1 MKKTT
6 GVRDRAEDSLARLTS
21 EHVELRKEL
30 AAANISFEKMVVE
43 LSQAEMD
50 ANSLRVRLESTRNSL
65 NTLRRR
71 TDIYEAVL
79 LLMGAAGLLAVF
91 AILSINQL

>member
-21 EHVELRKEL
+21 EHTELRKEL

-43 LSQAEMD
+43 LSQSEMD
-50 ANSLRVRLESTRNSL
+50 ANSLRVRLESTHNSL